1 MKGGRSMSFEGS
13 CPVCDA
19 HVPVPKDSEV
29 SEIVSCHECKG
40 RLVVESISEKH
51 VVLNKAPDIE
61 EDWGE

>member
-1 MKGGRSMSFEGS
+1 MSLEGS

-19 HVPVPKDSEV
+19 HVPVLKDSEV
-29 SEIVSCHECKG
+29 SEMLSCPECKG

-51 VVLNKAPDIE
+51 VALSKAPDIE